1 MNKLPTLL
9 LIGLLFGILF
19 LATVDNSL
27 LIPLLPMV
35 SQDLGTTIEKLGWL
49 FSGYALSAAVFNLL
63 LGPVTDRL
71 GRVPFLRLG
80 LLAFAGLSVAAFL
93 SRGFGQLLAVR
104 ALAGLAGG
112 LLSTCVA
119 SLVGDLFP
127 YHRRGQVM
135 GAVLSAYFA
144 ALILGV
150 PLGVLAA
157 ERWGWRSV
165 FVGTGVLAGLLL
177 LGSLIGFPPEPKKGG
192 SADLDAFACYP
203 TFLKR
208 RATLGGLACSF
219 MVSGATLSFMTFI
232 SGLGV
237 TPGQI
242 SVLLLVSGVA
252 AMAGSPLSGWLSDK
266 LTKRV
271 VFLIS
276 NTLLALPLLLLS
288 RISWGVGLGALFFG
302 ASLLVASRQTSLQTV
317 QTELVP
323 TDQRGA
329 FMGMRNGFSQLG
341 IAISVFVAARIF
353 GAYGYAGVTVFS
365 AILTLAGSAIF
376 FVTVP
381 EPVQEPISCPLKAD
395 D

>member
-1 MNKLPTLL
+1 MKKLPTTP
-9 LIGLLFGILF
+9 LIAILFGILF

-35 SQDLGTTIEKLGWL
+35 SEDLGATIEELGWL

-80 LLAFAGLSVAAFL
+80 LLAFAALSAAAFL
-93 SRGFGQLLAVR
+93 SREFGQLLAVR
-104 ALAGLAGG
+104 ALTGLAGG

-127 YHRRGQVM
+127 YHRRGRVM

-150 PLGVLAA
+150 PLGVQAA
-157 ERWGWRSV
+157 QRWGWRSV
-165 FVGTGVLAGLLL
+165 FVGTGVMAGLLL
-177 LGSLIGFPPEPKKGG
+177 VWSMVAFPKETRRGRM
-192 SADLDAFACYP
+192 SDLTAFACYSA
-203 TFLKR
+203 FLR
-208 RATLGGLACSF
+208 RRDTMGGLACSF

-237 TPGQI
+237 TPAQI
-242 SVLLLVSGVA
+242 SLLLLVSGVA

-266 LTKRV
+266 LTKRA

-288 RISWGVGLGALFFG
+288 RLAWGLGLGALFFG

-317 QTELVP
+317 QTELVSA
-323 TDQRGA
+323 DQRGA
-329 FMGMRNGFSQLG
+329 FIGLRNGFSQLG
-341 IAISVFVAARIF
+341 IAISVFAASRIF
-353 GAYGYAGVTVFS
+353 GQYGYAGVTVFA
-365 AILTLAGSAIF
+365 AILTVAGSAIF
-376 FVTVP
+376 FATVS
-381 EPVQEPISCPLKAD
+381 EPVQEAK
-395 D
+395 

>member
-1 MNKLPTLL
+1 MNKFPTPLL
-9 LIGLLFGILF
+9 VGILFGILF

-35 SQDLGTTIEKLGWL
+35 SLDLDTSIERLGWL

-71 GRVPFLRLG
+71 GRVPFLRWG
-80 LLAFAGLSVAAFL
+80 LLAFTGLSLAAFL
-93 SRGFGQLLAVR
+93 SRGFEQLLVVR

-127 YHRRGQVM
+127 YHRRGKVM

-150 PLGVLAA
+150 PLGVQAA

-165 FVGTGVLAGLLL
+165 FVGTGTLAGLLL
-177 LGSLIGFPPEPKKGG
+177 LGSLIVFRGERGKDGK
-192 SADLDAFACYP
+192 ADLAAFACYP
-203 TFLKR
+203 AFLKR
-208 RATLGGLACSF
+208 RDTLGGLACSF

-237 TPGQI
+237 TPAQI

-266 LTKRV
+266 LTKRA

-288 RISWGVGLGALFFG
+288 KIPWGLGLGALFFG

-317 QTELVP
+317 QTELVRA
-323 TDQRGA
+323 DQRGA
-329 FMGMRNGFSQLG
+329 FMGLRNGFSQLG

-353 GAYGYAGVTVFS
+353 GVYGYAGVTVFA
-365 AILTLAGSAIF
+365 AILTVAGSAIF
-376 FVTVP
+376 FATVA
-381 EPVQEPISCPLKAD
+381 EPAREPS
-395 D
+395 